1 MDGEGIQIMNAIY
14 NGKLY
19 RLGDELQFVSLID
32 PDTGKTFDAEWSDSS
47 LIIDPTDDQINN
59 MQPEG

>member
-1 MDGEGIQIMNAIY
+1 MKAIY

-19 RLGDELQFVSLID
+19 NLGDELQFVSLID
-32 PDTGKTFDAEWSDSS
+32 PDTGKTFDVEWSEGS

>member
-1 MDGEGIQIMNAIY
+1 MKAIY

-19 RLGDELQFVSLID
+19 DLGDELQFVSLID